1 MGPGA
6 SDVDE
11 ESDSDAPEQDDGI
24 VSVKDIDRGWKRI
37 RAQLLKAGGA
47 FTKVG
52 VQEGERRDDGTD
64 LVTVA
69 AVNEFGA
76 PKKKIPER
84 SFIRSTTDEQRQK
97 VERMKRRILEGIAD
111 GTMTIKR
118 GLGLLG
124 EFMESKIKDKIVRLD
139 TPPNAP
145 STIARKG
152 SSNPLVDK
160 GQLLQSIRH
169 VEVLP

>member
-1 MGPGA
+1 MA
-6 SDVDE
+6 
-11 ESDSDAPEQDDGI
+11 
-24 VSVKDIDRGWKRI
+24 VKDIDRGWKKI

-84 SFIRSTTDEQRQK
+84 SFIRSTTDEQRPK
-97 VERMKRRILEGIAD
+97 VERIKQRILEKLVARTSNIR
-111 GTMTIKR
+111 IE
-118 GLGLLG
+118 LGKLG
-124 EFMESKIKDKIVRLD
+124 AWMKAQIQNKIVRLKM
-139 TPPNAP
+139 PPNAP
-145 STIARKG
+145 STIAKKG
-152 SSNPLVDK
+152 SENPLVDK
-160 GQLLQSIRH
+160 GQLHQSIRH
-169 VEVLP
+169 VEVIP